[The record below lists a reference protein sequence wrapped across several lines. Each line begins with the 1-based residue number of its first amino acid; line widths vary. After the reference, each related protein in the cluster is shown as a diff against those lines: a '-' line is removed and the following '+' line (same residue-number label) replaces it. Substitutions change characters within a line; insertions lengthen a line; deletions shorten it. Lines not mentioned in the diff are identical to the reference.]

1 MSTHTRLSATGTLL
15 VLALW
20 TLGCTTHKDTFQKA
34 GEKVDDAVYETG
46 VAAKKAADATA
57 KGTKK
62 AVDETGKALEKA
74 GKKMQTGS
82 DTPAETPPPK

>member
-1 MSTHTRLSATGTLL
+1 MSLRAKLCATGAL
-15 VLALW
+15 LAL
-20 TLGCTTHKDTFQKA
+20 TLWAVGCTTHKDTFQKA

-46 VAAKKAADATA
+46 KAAEKAADATVKA
-57 KGTKK
+57 TQK

-82 DTPAETPPPK
+82 DTPAQTPPPK